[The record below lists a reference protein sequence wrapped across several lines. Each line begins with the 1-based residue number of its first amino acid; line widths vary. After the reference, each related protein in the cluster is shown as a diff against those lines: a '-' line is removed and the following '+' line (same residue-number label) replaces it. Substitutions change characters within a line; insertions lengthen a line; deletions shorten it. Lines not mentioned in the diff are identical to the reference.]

1 MNEQAKQSVPETE
14 AEWKSRLTPEQYAVL
29 REKGTERPFSGEL
42 LNEKRSGDYSC
53 VACGQALFTS
63 DKKFDS
69 GTGWPSF
76 DEAIPGSVKFEHDTK
91 YGMNR
96 TEVLCSRCGS
106 HLGHVFDDG
115 PTQTGKRF
123 CLNSVC
129 LGFEEADSKESQA
142 KKE

>member
-1 MNEQAKQSVPETE
+1 MTSPVPQTE
-14 AEWKSRLTPEQYAVL
+14 AEWKAKLTPEQYAIL
-29 REKGTERPFSGEL
+29 REKQTERPFSGQL
-42 LNEKRSGDYSC
+42 VNEKREGNYNC
-53 VACGQALFTS
+53 VACGQPLFTS

-76 DEAIPGSVKFEHDTK
+76 DEAIPGSIKYEQDNK

-96 TEVLCSRCGS
+96 TEIICSRCGS

-129 LGFEEADSKESQA
+129 LGFEEETSSG
-142 KKE
+142 KKLRN